1 MFKSESRGWG
11 GGKWT
16 TTPLKKSH
24 PYIYK
29 LQTRIKVIFK
39 ILKPQAHSKAIQRF

>member
-1 MFKSESRGWG
+1 MFKSESRG

-39 ILKPQAHSKAIQRF
+39 IPKPQAHSKAIQRF